1 MLTATAFGPNLYPE
15 HHSLLLPPMVSN
27 VEHTLPSLS
36 DDMLLLTTTTPR
48 ESLKTDWN
56 LQWGK
61 TVDQNRKAVIAAK
74 LGLLIS

>member
-1 MLTATAFGPNLYPE
+1 MLAATAFWPNLSTE
-15 HHSLLLPPMVSN
+15 RHSLLPLMVSN
-27 VEHTLPSLS
+27 VEHTLASLS

-48 ESLKTDWN
+48 QSLKTDWN